1 MARTLNGKYLVA
13 DMNDAEGA
21 YVSASLPQVEFSS
34 TDENQTVYNL
44 FPYELND
51 VPIFTSNVYES
62 SEPQII
68 SEQSYVPG
76 QDNLYYD
83 SVGTVRVVAGSS
95 FKLAV
100 SAQQPNV
107 LNVENG
113 IPIIKPAA
121 GDLRYEWLV
130 DGNLVFDVEPSFLD
144 RRVDQ
149 RRSNDNVLEFV
160 NVTKRMQGTYNCTV
174 TNDIG
179 QIISEDITIEILDPT
194 RTDDPFLPFNRKNV
208 IQNGFALDSTNNW
221 TAIIGELASK
231 QMLSKD
237 QETNA
242 KRPNASVFGH
252 MPGEIYPHP
261 INIRTNSV
269 IDFTPADLIKKNA
282 AYFTRGPIQYIANGG
297 TNQTAVYQDIDLS
310 EITDYI
316 SGRAYGSKG
325 VRAYFGCVLG
335 NAITIYSNNR
345 HTRSRR
351 TK

>member
-1 MARTLNGKYLVA
+1 MARSLNGKYLVA

-83 SVGTVRVVAGSS
+83 SEGTVRVVAGSS
-95 FKLAV
+95 FKLVA

-113 IPIIKPAA
+113 IPIIKPAN
-121 GDLRYEWLV
+121 GELRYEWLV

-160 NVTKRMQGTYNCTV
+160 NVTKRMQGTYTCVV

-179 QIISEDITIEILDPT
+179 QITSEDIAIEILDPT
-194 RTDDPFLPFNRKNV
+194 RTDDPFLPFNRKNI
-208 IQNGFALDSTNNW
+208 IQNGFALS
-221 TAIIGELASK
+221 S
-231 QMLSKD
+231 
-237 QETNA
+237 
-242 KRPNASVFGH
+242 
-252 MPGEIYPHP
+252 
-261 INIRTNSV
+261 
-269 IDFTPADLIKKNA
+269 
-282 AYFTRGPIQYIANGG
+282 
-297 TNQTAVYQDIDLS
+297 
-310 EITDYI
+310 
-316 SGRAYGSKG
+316 
-325 VRAYFGCVLG
+325 
-335 NAITIYSNNR
+335 
-345 HTRSRR
+345 
-351 TK
+351 